1 MKRWLSALMMILM
14 ASGLVATV
22 AVLAQQLSDDE
33 ARALRSRIEDR
44 FDVVP
49 LTDGLALRPKTRR
62 ADVRLVEISNGA
74 IAVNG
79 VAVSGRELRERLGG
93 DADAVLRLSYLND
106 EARKSLFAKPPRAE
120 AGEEPAEREP
130 SPPSAVAPSRAER
143 NGRTSRETSRERV
156 RIFGD
161 IRVFENETI
170 AQQVVAVLGSVRV
183 DGEVGDEVVAVL
195 GSVDLGPRAVV
206 RGDVVSVGGRV
217 RRAQGSQVHGAVTEV
232 SFADPSLR
240 VSIEPWLGSWSPWVF
255 GAFGSFPRLLGSA
268 FRFVLLALFAS
279 LAMIVARSTVEA
291 SAQRVSDNPVKA
303 TLVGLAA
310 QLLVIPLLVLTA
322 VVLSISIVGIPL
334 LLLLPFVVLVL
345 LFIALAGFSGTAY
358 AVGQRFRRGMG
369 ITPSSPLFDVCL
381 GVLIILLPVL
391 TARVIALAGWPATP
405 IAVAL
410 LATGFGVEFLAW
422 VSGFGAALTNAFT
435 RWQGKRAAAR
445 AALTPPTG
453 AA

>member
-14 ASGLVATV
+14 TSGLVATV
-22 AVLAQQLSDDE
+22 VVVAQQLSDDE
-33 ARALRSRIEDR
+33 ARALRSRIEGR

-62 ADVRLVEISNGA
+62 GDVRLVEISDGA

-79 VAVSGRELRERLGG
+79 VAVSGRELRERLGA
-93 DADAVLRLSYLND
+93 DADAVLRLSYLNA
-106 EARKSLFAKPPRAE
+106 EARKSLFAKPPAAE
-120 AGEEPAEREP
+120 AAEEPAEREP
-130 SPPSAVAPSRAER
+130 SSPREAPPRAER
-143 NGRTSRETSRERV
+143 NGRPSRETSRERV

-240 VSIEPWLGSWSPWVF
+240 VNVEPWLGSWSPWVF

-291 SAQRVSDNPVKA
+291 SAQRVSDNPIKA
-303 TLVGLAA
+303 TLVGLTA

-322 VVLSISIVGIPL
+322 VILSISIVGIPL
-334 LLLLPFVVLVL
+334 LLLLPFVVLAL
-345 LFIALAGFSGTAY
+345 LFVALAGFSGTAY

-369 ITPSSPLFDVCL
+369 MTPSSPLFDVCL

-391 TARVIALAGWPATP
+391 TARVIALVGWPATP

-410 LATGFGVEFLAW
+410 LATGFGLEFLAW
-422 VSGFGAALTNAFT
+422 VSGFGAALTNAFS

-445 AALTPPTG
+445 AALSPPPTG
-453 AA
+453 PA

>member
-1 MKRWLSALMMILM
+1 MKRWLTALVMI
-14 ASGLVATV
+14 GLAATV
-22 AVLAQQLSDDE
+22 AVVAQQLSTDE
-33 ARALRSRIEDR
+33 ARALRTRIEER

-62 ADVRLVEISNGA
+62 GDVRLIEIADGA

-79 VAVSGRELRERLGG
+79 TAVSGRELRERLGG
-93 DADAVLRLSYLND
+93 DSDAILRLSYLSA
-106 EARKSLFAKPPRAE
+106 EARKSLFSSGVTA
-120 AGEEPAEREP
+120 EEPAERDQGP
-130 SPPSAVAPSRAER
+130 LRAEPPPRGER
-143 NGRTSRETSRERV
+143 NDRGRGTSRERV

-161 IRVFENETI
+161 VRVFDNETI
-170 AQQVVAVLGSVRV
+170 SQQVVAVLGSVRV
-183 DGEVGDEVVAVL
+183 DGEVGDQVVAVL

-217 RRAQGSQVHGAVTEV
+217 RREKGSQVHGAVTEV

-240 VSIEPWLGSWSPWVF
+240 VNLEPWLGSWSPWVF
-255 GAFGSFPRLLGSA
+255 GAFGTFPRLIGSA

-279 LAMIVARSTVEA
+279 LAMIVARPTVEA
-291 SAQRVSDNPVKA
+291 SAQRVSDNPIKA
-303 TLVGLAA
+303 TLVGLTA
-310 QLLVIPLLVLTA
+310 QILLIPLLVLTA

-358 AVGQRFRRGMG
+358 AVGQRFRRGLG
-369 ITPSSPLFDVCL
+369 LSPSTAVFDVCL

-391 TARVIALAGWPATP
+391 AGRIIALAGWPATP

-422 VSGFGAALTNAFT
+422 VSGFGAALTNSFT

-445 AALTPPTG
+445 AVVQPP
-453 AA
+453 A